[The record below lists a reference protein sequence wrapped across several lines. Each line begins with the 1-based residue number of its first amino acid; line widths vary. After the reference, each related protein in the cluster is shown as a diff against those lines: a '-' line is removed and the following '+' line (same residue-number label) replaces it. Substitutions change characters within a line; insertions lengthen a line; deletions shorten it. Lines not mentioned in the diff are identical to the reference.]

1 MKNNDASSLLPK
13 QPELFTPD
21 GHLTDQAFSLLLS
34 EQLDQLQSLEVS
46 EHLSFC
52 DKCLDRYTSLLCGE
66 ISLDSDKSIELSPEE
81 PILSQP
87 AADHLIEPPPQLL
100 PSVMK
105 QLAHRSRVFY
115 LHLACRCCLFGA
127 GFLDRRNLLQRQAV
141 GSGQQSG
148 QRPAR
153 LQSNDFRAYGKYFAR
168 CQRLFQFH
176 PKPTVGMELFLIR
189 SQAIGPDFLYG

>member
-1 MKNNDASSLLPK
+1 MKNNDASSLLRK

-115 LHLACRCCLFGA
+115 LHKFTSLAVAASLALVFWTGGIFSNGRLSGA
-127 GFLDRRNLLQRQAV
+127 VNNLVNDLHASSQTILEHTGNISQGV
-141 GSGQQSG
+141 
-148 QRPAR
+148 
-153 LQSNDFRAYGKYFAR
+153 NDFFNSIQNQLLEWNFSSFA
-168 CQRLFQFH
+168 
-176 PKPTVGMELFLIR
+176 PKR
-189 SQAIGPDFLYG
+189 

>member
-66 ISLDSDKSIELSPEE
+66 ISLDSDKSIGRTHPF
-81 PILSQP
+81 P
-87 AADHLIEPPPQLL
+87 AGSR
-100 PSVMK
+100 PS
-105 QLAHRSRVFY
+105 
-115 LHLACRCCLFGA
+115 
-127 GFLDRRNLLQRQAV
+127 D
-141 GSGQQSG
+141 
-148 QRPAR
+148 
-153 LQSNDFRAYGKYFAR
+153 
-168 CQRLFQFH
+168 
-176 PKPTVGMELFLIR
+176 
-189 SQAIGPDFLYG
+189 

>member
-34 EQLDQLQSLEVS
+34 EQLDQLQSLVVS
-46 EHLSFC
+46 EHHSFC

-87 AADHLIEPPPQLL
+87 AADHLIEPPPQLP

-115 LHLACRCCLFGA
+115 LHKFTSLAVAASLALVFWTGGIFSNGRLSGA
-127 GFLDRRNLLQRQAV
+127 VNNLV
-141 GSGQQSG
+141 
-148 QRPAR
+148 
-153 LQSNDFRAYGKYFAR
+153 NDLHASSQTILEHTGNISQGVNAFFNSIQNQLLEWNFSSFA
-168 CQRLFQFH
+168 
-176 PKPTVGMELFLIR
+176 PKR
-189 SQAIGPDFLYG
+189 

>member
-105 QLAHRSRVFY
+105 QLAHRSRVF
-115 LHLACRCCLFGA
+115 
-127 GFLDRRNLLQRQAV
+127 
-141 GSGQQSG
+141 
-148 QRPAR
+148 
-153 LQSNDFRAYGKYFAR
+153 
-168 CQRLFQFH
+168 
-176 PKPTVGMELFLIR
+176 
-189 SQAIGPDFLYG
+189 

>member
-115 LHLACRCCLFGA
+115 LHKFTSLAVAASLALVFWTGGIFSNGRLSGA
-127 GFLDRRNLLQRQAV
+127 VNSLVND
-141 GSGQQSG
+141 
-148 QRPAR
+148 